1 MLPALDCLDDGA
13 RYWALKSTSRISL
26 SKNHLK
32 SFTRK
37 MLTPFRYYLRV
48 RYGECDA
55 QKVVFNARY
64 AEYVDLAT
72 TEFLRALGYG
82 EQLFSGELD
91 FQLVK
96 QTIEWK
102 APARFDQVLEVSVYA
117 RNLGNT
123 SFVLG
128 AEFRIAG
135 DERLIV
141 TAETVYVLVKQHTL
155 AKTPVPPDLRA
166 ALQQGAAGLTT
177 DHAGY
182 FSDNAQEAG
191 AAKKH

>member
-1 MLPALDCLDDGA
+1 MP
-13 RYWALKSTSRISL
+13 TSP
-26 SKNHLK
+26 H
-32 SFTRK
+32 
-37 MLTPFRYYLRV
+37 FRYYLRV

-82 EQLFSGELD
+82 EALFSGEID

-117 RNLGNT
+117 KSLGNT
-123 SFVLG
+123 SFTLA

-135 DERLIV
+135 EDRMIV
-141 TAETVYVLVKQHTL
+141 MAETVYVLVKQHTL
-155 AKTPVPPDLRA
+155 TKTPIPADLRNA
-166 ALQQGAAGLTT
+166 IQEGGAGLAT
-177 DHAGY
+177 DHASY
-182 FSDNAQEAG
+182 LNPIAATATAQH
-191 AAKKH
+191 K